1 MDSLSLD
8 QELANLFLIDQR
20 LNILGTADHTVPV
33 ASAQLCCCSV
43 KAVKDNS

>member
-8 QELANLFLIDQR
+8 QELANFFLIDQR
-20 LNILGTADHTVPV
+20 LNILVTADHLVPV
-33 ASAQLCCCSV
+33 ASAQLCCGTM